1 MDREEAI
8 KIVRNIYQTDA
19 EKEALGTLIPELR
32 ESEDERIRNVL
43 VSIVKWLG
51 FDSSFFVANSVTKS
65 EVLNYLEKQKSVDD
79 KVFEEWVDDCWKH
92 YKVNNPDSYDKGDE
106 IQFDE
111 RGFKNFCRR
120 IRNLYRQKPTEWSEE
135 DEDMFVRVLHFLN
148 TNRINERGKVITWV
162 ESLPKRFSL
171 QPKQEWND
179 LESYAQKVED
189 YYDVGEERGY
199 LCVHRGEVKDAVIA
213 GAKWQ
218 KEQMMKEAVE
228 GEIIKDNR
236 GNNVVRTGVFNN
248 GFEIGDKVR
257 IIIVKED

>member
-1 MDREEAI
+1 MDNKKPIETAIELIKNGEISREA
-8 KIVRNIYQTDA
+8 A
-19 EKEALGTLIPELR
+19 EKIFPELR

-135 DEDMFVRVLHFLN
+135 DER
-148 TNRINERGKVITWV
+148 
-162 ESLPKRFSL
+162 
-171 QPKQEWND
+171 
-179 LESYAQKVED
+179 
-189 YYDVGEERGY
+189 
-199 LCVHRGEVKDAVIA
+199 
-213 GAKWQ
+213 
-218 KEQMMKEAVE
+218 
-228 GEIIKDNR
+228 IIKDAIYDLEEV
-236 GNNVVRTGVFNN
+236 GGYPYAVKGL
-248 GFEIGDKVR
+248 KSLLKAR
-257 IIIVKED
+257 IKI